1 MMTRNEAR
9 RAAIARGPLKTTL
22 SRAASKL
29 RVTVTVK
36 ITASAAFIT
45 NGHRHT
51 DDPDHPSAR
60 RWRVHVRDPTA
71 AAALA
76 ELFNPCRK
84 AWVGG
89 ASSFFVRQG
98 RDVADLV
105 ELRRIIREVSA

>member
-22 SRAASKL
+22 TRAASKL

-51 DDPDHPSAR
+51 ADPADSSAR
-60 RWRVHVRDPTA
+60 RWRVHVRDPNTA
-71 AAALA
+71 AVLA
-76 ELFNPCRK
+76 RRFNPCRK
-84 AWVGG
+84 TWVGG

-98 RDVADLV
+98 RDVADL
-105 ELRRIIREVSA
+105 EDLRRILREVSA